1 VRQSLKAQD
10 LSFTEIAKIVGEK
23 WQVSSAEAREP
34 YQRQA
39 NAGKEKY
46 HAELAEYKKYP
57 EYDAYQKYLEE
68 FKAESITQY
77 NGSSYSRFL
86 CMFAHIR

>member
-1 VRQSLKAQD
+1 VRRSLKGQE
-10 LSFTEIAKIVGEK
+10 LSFTEVAKIVGEK
-23 WQVSSAEAREP
+23 WQVLPIEAREP

-46 HAELAEYKKYP
+46 YAELAEYKKSP

-68 FKAESITQY
+68 FKAERSTQY
-77 NGSSYSRFL
+77 NGSSCSRFL
-86 CMFAHIR
+86 SVFAHMR